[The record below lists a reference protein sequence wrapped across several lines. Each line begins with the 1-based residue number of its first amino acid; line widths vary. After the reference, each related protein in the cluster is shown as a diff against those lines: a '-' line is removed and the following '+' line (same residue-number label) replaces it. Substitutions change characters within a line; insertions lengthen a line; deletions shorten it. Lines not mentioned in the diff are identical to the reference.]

1 MAKSRKTIPK
11 ATKDSVLK
19 EFNHRCAICGADRPQ
34 LHHID
39 EDPQHNEITNIIP
52 LCPNCHLTD
61 QHDPTQP
68 LNPLKLSLFRKY
80 KDPHILKPE
89 FHPLFT
95 RFQFLFALV
104 EHTDAYKI
112 DEMAEELIDFVS
124 EMEMGSFYAKRL
136 SSIIRMIHS
145 PTVTLIGDHESER
158 FWEETHEKDKVNY
171 ILEIEKVRDQAVG
184 LIIELL
190 RYQKWN

>member
-1 MAKSRKTIPK
+1 MTKTRKTIPK
-11 ATKDSVLK
+11 AIKDKVLK
-19 EFNHRCAICGADRPQ
+19 EFNHRCAICGSDRPQ

-39 EDPQHNEITNIIP
+39 EDPQNNEITNIIP
-52 LCPNCHLTD
+52 LCPNCHLND

-68 LNPLKLSLFRKY
+68 LHPLKLSLFRKF

-89 FHPLFT
+89 FHPLFN
-95 RFQFLFALV
+95 RLHFLFALSQ
-104 EHTDAYKI
+104 HPDAYKI

-124 EMEMGSFYAKRL
+124 EMEMGSFYAKKL
-136 SSIIRMIHS
+136 TSTIRMAHT
-145 PTVTLIGDHESER
+145 PTVMLVGDARSER
-158 FWEETHEKDKVNY
+158 HWKESREKDKLNY
-171 ILEIEKVRDQAVG
+171 ISDLEKIKDQAIG